1 MGDIR
6 TALFFLKKMNKAMYA
21 AVFLGLC
28 AIVLLVHVQVN
39 TDDVESE
46 KQAGFVQDPFLANLE
61 AHVVAKAQRR
71 LRQKAMQEKR
81 NAHINDARKAM
92 KTMLLNAASSA
103 QDTVA
108 KAEAEEQKEKKVA
121 KKKAAAKAQ
130 QPKTYTWAQ
139 LQDGADKAKETQSA
153 QKMGSLLNNLK
164 AAPKADKNQQ
174 LRALQQQKQDAKAHK
189 AALMSN
195 ALADAKAKAKAE
207 VKHSDDDDDDF
218 E

>member
-81 NAHINDARKAM
+81 NAHINDA
-92 KTMLLNAASSA
+92 LQSYENHAAQCCFVS
-103 QDTVA
+103 TGHCG
-108 KAEAEEQKEKKVA
+108 E
-121 KKKAAAKAQ
+121 
-130 QPKTYTWAQ
+130 
-139 LQDGADKAKETQSA
+139 G
-153 QKMGSLLNNLK
+153 
-164 AAPKADKNQQ
+164 
-174 LRALQQQKQDAKAHK
+174 
-189 AALMSN
+189 
-195 ALADAKAKAKAE
+195 
-207 VKHSDDDDDDF
+207 
-218 E
+218 

>member
-1 MGDIR
+1 
-6 TALFFLKKMNKAMYA
+6 
-21 AVFLGLC
+21 
-28 AIVLLVHVQVN
+28 
-39 TDDVESE
+39 
-46 KQAGFVQDPFLANLE
+46 
-61 AHVVAKAQRR
+61 
-71 LRQKAMQEKR
+71 MQEKR

-121 KKKAAAKAQ
+121 KKKAQ

>member
-1 MGDIR
+1 MG
-6 TALFFLKKMNKAMYA
+6 
-21 AVFLGLC
+21 
-28 AIVLLVHVQVN
+28 

-130 QPKTYTWAQ
+130 Q
-139 LQDGADKAKETQSA
+139 TQSA

-174 LRALQQQKQDAKAHK
+174 LRAL
-189 AALMSN
+189 
-195 ALADAKAKAKAE
+195 
-207 VKHSDDDDDDF
+207 
-218 E
+218 